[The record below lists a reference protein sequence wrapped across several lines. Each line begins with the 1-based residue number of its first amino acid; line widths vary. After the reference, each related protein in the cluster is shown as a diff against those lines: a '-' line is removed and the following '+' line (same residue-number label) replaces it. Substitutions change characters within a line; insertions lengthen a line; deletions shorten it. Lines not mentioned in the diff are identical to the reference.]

1 MDTVDA
7 GIIRELSGPEG
18 SYQWNVRHS
27 YSAIAHKLGV
37 DEETIRRRVSS
48 LTQLGYIRG
57 SELIINPYLLGR
69 EPVRMLLDVGNP
81 QLTKKNV
88 ISQLKLVD
96 GVLLIIDTLGEGLQ
110 MILFCENEEA
120 ITRRTELIAAIC
132 QCKENPWVLRNLD
145 ALGFN
150 RCKMKLSK
158 TDLLIVKS
166 LRTNPRKS
174 TTRVASE
181 THVSTRT
188 VERRI
193 RTLTGEGAFYHM
205 DQLDFQKLDGVTAST
220 TVSFRDEK
228 IKRKLDAMIGEKL
241 EGLFYS
247 KTSAKITSQF
257 NFVCK
262 NVGET
267 EELLE
272 WIRGLDG
279 VVLARMGIIKQYI
292 LNSSWIDGEID
303 RMLLRV

>member
-1 MDTVDA
+1 LDSIDA
-7 GIIRELSGPEG
+7 GIIRELSGPDG

-37 DEETIRRRVSS
+37 DEETIRRRVRS
-48 LTQLGYIRG
+48 LWRQGYIRG
-57 SELIINPYLLGR
+57 SELVINPYLLGR
-69 EPVRMLLDVGNP
+69 EPVRVLLNVGNP
-81 QLTKKNV
+81 QLSKKNV
-88 ISQLKLVD
+88 ISQIKLID

-110 MILFCENEEA
+110 VILFCENEETIA
-120 ITRRTELIAAIC
+120 RRTELVAAIC
-132 QCKENPWVLRNLD
+132 QSKEDPWILRNLD

-150 RCKMKLSK
+150 RCKVKLSK
-158 TDLLIVKS
+158 TDLLVLKS
-166 LRTNPRKS
+166 LRTDPRKS
-174 TTRVASE
+174 TAKVASE
-181 THVSTRT
+181 TGVSTRT

-193 RTLTGEGAFYHM
+193 HTLTEAGAFYHM
-205 DQLDFQKLDGVTAST
+205 FQLDFQKLNGVTAST

-228 IKRKLDAMIGEKL
+228 TKRKLDPVISAKL

-257 NFVCK
+257 NFASK

-267 EELLE
+267 EEIYE

-279 VVLARMGIIKQYI
+279 VVQARMGIIKQYI

-303 RMLLRV
+303 RMLSIA